1 MGVSDFIDLFL
12 HLDKHLE
19 TLMLEYRT
27 TTYVILCLIIF
38 CETGL
43 VATPF
48 LPGDSLLFAAGML
61 TASTGI
67 LNIWV
72 LIPLLFGAAILGDNT
87 NYFIGKFFGEKV
99 FEIKWLQKFIKRE
112 YLDKTHAFYE
122 KHGGKT
128 IIMARFV
135 PIVRT
140 FAPFA
145 AGIGKMTYSKYI
157 TYCVIGGLAWVTGLT
172 LAGYYLGSIPIIK
185 DNFEKVILGIILIS
199 IAPIFFSF
207 LKTKFKKSEPIQ

>member
-1 MGVSDFIDLFL
+1 MHSILDFIL
-12 HLDKHLE
+12 HLDKNLAE
-19 TLMLEYRT
+19 ILLEYQT
-27 TTYVILCLIIF
+27 TTYFILALIIF

-61 TASTGI
+61 TASMGI
-67 LNIWV
+67 LDIKI
-72 LIPLLFGAAILGDNT
+72 LIPLLILAAFVGDNV
-87 NYFIGKFFGEKV
+87 NYFVGKFVGEKV
-99 FEIKWLQKFIKRE
+99 FDIPYLKKIINRE
-112 YLDKTHAFYE
+112 YLNKTHAFYE

-145 AGIGKMTYSKYI
+145 AGLGKMTYPRYI
-157 TYCVIGGLAWVTGLT
+157 AFCIAGAVLWVTSIT
-172 LAGYYLGSIPIIK
+172 LAGYYFGNIAIVK
-185 DNFEKVILGIILIS
+185 NNFEKVIFGIIFIS
-199 IAPIFFSF
+199 VLPIIIGFAKEK
-207 LKTKFKKSEPIQ
+207 LKKEKK

>member
-1 MGVSDFIDLFL
+1 MKEFIDIFL
-12 HLDKHLE
+12 HLDKHLAD
-19 TLMLEYRT
+19 LMLQYQT
-27 TTYVILCLIIF
+27 TTYFILCLIIF

-67 LNIWV
+67 LNIWL
-72 LIPLLFGAAILGDNT
+72 LIPLLIASAIVGDNV
-87 NYFIGKFFGEKV
+87 NYFVGRYVGEKV
-99 FEIKWLQKFIKRE
+99 FDIRFLRKIIKRQ

-145 AGIGKMTYSKYI
+145 AGLGKMNYTKYI
-157 TYCVIGGLAWVTGLT
+157 SFCLFGAVLWVSLLSLT
-172 LAGYYLGSIPIIK
+172 GYYLGNIPVIK
-185 DNFEKVILGIILIS
+185 NNFEKVILGIIFVSVL
-199 IAPIFFSF
+199 PIFIGL
-207 LKTKFKKSEPIQ
+207 LKGKKKV

>member
-1 MGVSDFIDLFL
+1 MLHSFIDFFL
-12 HLDKHLE
+12 HLDKHLAE
-19 TLMLEYRT
+19 IMQNYQGA
-27 TTYVILCLIIF
+27 TYFILCLIIF

-67 LNIWV
+67 LNIWI
-72 LIPLLFGAAILGDNT
+72 LIPLLIISAILGDNV
-87 NYFIGKFFGEKV
+87 NYFVGKFFGEKV
-99 FEIKWLQKFIKRE
+99 FEIKFLKRFIKRE

-145 AGIGKMTYSKYI
+145 AGLGKMNYSKYI
-157 TYCVIGGLAWVTGLT
+157 SFCLFGGILWVGLLS
-172 LAGYYLGSIPIIK
+172 LAGYYLGGIPVIK
-185 DNFEKVILGIILIS
+185 NNFEKVILGIIFIS
-199 IAPIFFSF
+199 VLPILFSA
-207 LKTKFKKSEPIQ
+207 LKSKFQKNPA

>member
-1 MGVSDFIDLFL
+1 MLAQFIDFFL
-12 HLDKHLE
+12 HLDKHLAD
-19 TLMLEYRT
+19 LMQQYQT
-27 TTYVILCLIIF
+27 STYLILCLIIF

-67 LNIWV
+67 LNIGLLIV
-72 LIPLLFGAAILGDNT
+72 LLIVAAFLGDNV
-87 NYFIGKFFGEKV
+87 NYFVGRFFGEKV
-99 FEIKWLQKFIKRE
+99 FEIKLLKKLIKRE
-112 YLDKTHAFYE
+112 YLDKTQAYYE

-128 IIMARFV
+128 IIMARFI

-145 AGIGKMTYSKYI
+145 AGLGKMNYTRYI
-157 TYCVIGGLAWVTGLT
+157 TFCIVGAIFWVCLLS
-172 LAGYYLGSIPIIK
+172 LAGYFFGNIPIVK
-185 DNFEKVILGIILIS
+185 NNFEKVILGIIGIS
-199 IAPIFFSF
+199 VLPIIISYIKSKRAPS
-207 LKTKFKKSEPIQ
+207 K

>member
-1 MGVSDFIDLFL
+1 MLSSFIDFFL

-19 TLMLEYRT
+19 EIMQQYQTS
-27 TTYVILCLIIF
+27 TYLILCLIIF

-43 VATPF
+43 VATPL

-61 TASTGI
+61 TASLGI
-67 LNIWV
+67 LNIWL
-72 LIPLLFGAAILGDNT
+72 LIPLLIASAIIGDNV
-87 NYFIGKFFGEKV
+87 NYFVGRFFGEKV
-99 FEIKWLQKFIKRE
+99 FEIKFLKRIIKRE

-145 AGIGKMTYSKYI
+145 AGIGKMNYVKYI
-157 TYCVIGGLAWVTGLT
+157 TYCLAGGILWVILLT
-172 LAGYYLGSIPIIK
+172 LSGYYLGNIPVVK
-185 DNFEKVILGIILIS
+185 NNFEKVILGIIFVSVLPMI
-199 IAPIFFSF
+199 IGY
-207 LKTKFKKSEPIQ
+207 FKGKKK